1 MRGPG
6 GPFPWWLGAVGA
18 VFALLAAGLVV
29 RSLDRPAPA
38 TYAPSAPGEVRP
50 DSAAVRTVTL
60 DARSP
65 DRWVRFDLASG
76 SLVSADHPGW
86 DLAVR
91 RFHVVVNGGDGL
103 PGDAA
108 VAATGDTA
116 FSAVRTAPGGEWR
129 VTRADA
135 DGELRHPLL
144 EEWYAYD
151 FFSHLLEARP
161 AVWAVRSAEG
171 RIYKL
176 EFLSYYCPG
185 PEAGCVTFRY
195 APLRAVPPGRRTA
208 DRESSRR
215 PRPETAP

>member
-1 MRGPG
+1 MRGPE
-6 GPFPWWLGAVGA
+6 GPFPWWLGAVGG
-18 VFALLAAGLVV
+18 VFALLVAALVAG
-29 RSLDRPAPA
+29 SLDRPAPD
-38 TYAPSAPGEVRP
+38 TYAPTPATEVRA
-50 DSAAVRTVTL
+50 DTTGFRTVTL
-60 DARSP
+60 DARSS
-65 DRWVRFDLASG
+65 DRWVRFDLADG
-76 SLVSADHPGW
+76 RIVPADEDGW
-86 DLAVR
+86 DLGVR

-108 VAATGDTA
+108 VAPAGDTA
-116 FSAVRTAPGGEWR
+116 LSAVRSAPDAEWR

-161 AVWAVRSAEG
+161 RVWIVRSAGGELF
-171 RIYKL
+171 KL

-195 APLRAVPPGRRTA
+195 GRLAAGPSGDRVAREEGGDPPG
-208 DRESSRR
+208 
-215 PRPETAP
+215 PGGAP